1 MIEELIKDNTAA
13 VKALTEAVHGL
24 TVALKAAGSS
34 PVAPASASAP
44 AQERV
49 IPPGYGPASQ
59 AEAHAAVA
67 HADGLTAGV
76 AVIDEP
82 VAPAPAPVPVPA
94 PVPAPAPAPAPADVQ
109 APQVAVPENLEG
121 MRALCIK
128 AGELGLTAD
137 IVAFLRGRNVSMLR
151 DLPQADW
158 GALVSFLK
166 SKGVQ

>member
-13 VKALTEAVHGL
+13 VKALTEAVRGL
-24 TVALKAAGSS
+24 TAALQAAGSS

-44 AQERV
+44 AQERA

-67 HADGLTAGV
+67 HADGLTASV

-82 VAPAPAPVPVPA
+82 ADPAPAPVPVPV
-94 PVPAPAPAPAPADVQ
+94 PVPAPAPAPADVQ

-158 GALVSFLK
+158 GALVSFLN

>member
-13 VKALTEAVHGL
+13 VKALTEAVRDL
-24 TVALKAAGSS
+24 TAALQAAGSS

-82 VAPAPAPVPVPA
+82 VAPAPAPACNAAQVTVP
-94 PVPAPAPAPAPADVQ
+94 D
-109 APQVAVPENLEG
+109 NLEG

-128 AGELGLTAD
+128 AGEAGLTAD
-137 IVAFLRGRNVSMLR
+137 IVTFLRERGVGMLR
-151 DLPQADW
+151 DLPQAEW
-158 GALVSFLK
+158 GALVSFLN
-166 SKGVQ
+166 SKGVK

>member
-13 VKALTEAVHGL
+13 VKALTEAVRGL
-24 TVALKAAGSS
+24 TAALQAAGSS

-76 AVIDEP
+76 AIIDEP
-82 VAPAPAPVPVPA
+82 VAPAQAPAI
-94 PVPAPAPAPAPADVQ
+94 APAPAPAPAGN
-109 APQVAVPENLEG
+109 ATQVIVPDNLEG

-128 AGELGLTAD
+128 AGEAGLTAD
-137 IVAFLRGRNVSMLR
+137 IVTFLRERGVGMLR
-151 DLPQADW
+151 DLPQAEW
-158 GALVSFLK
+158 GALVSFLN
-166 SKGVQ
+166 SKGVK

>member
-13 VKALTEAVHGL
+13 VKALTEAVRGL
-24 TVALKAAGSS
+24 TAALQAAGSS
-34 PVAPASASAP
+34 PVAPAPASAP

-67 HADGLTAGV
+67 HADGLTASV

-82 VAPAPAPVPVPA
+82 A
-94 PVPAPAPAPAPADVQ
+94 APAPAPAPADVQ

-158 GALVSFLK
+158 GALVSFLS

>member
-13 VKALTEAVHGL
+13 VKALTEAVRGL
-24 TVALKAAGSS
+24 TVALQAAGSS

-76 AVIDEP
+76 AIVDEP
-82 VAPAPAPVPVPA
+82 A
-94 PVPAPAPAPAPADVQ
+94 APAPAPAIAQ
-109 APQVAVPENLEG
+109 ACNAAPVTVPDNLEG

-128 AGELGLTAD
+128 AGEAGLAAD
-137 IVAFLRGRNVSMLR
+137 IVAFLRKRGVGMLR

-158 GALVSFLK
+158 GALVSFLN
-166 SKGVQ
+166 SKGVK

>member
-24 TVALKAAGSS
+24 TAALKAAGSS
-34 PVAPASASAP
+34 PVAPAPASAP

-67 HADGLTAGV
+67 HADGLTASA

-82 VAPAPAPVPVPA
+82 AAPAQ
-94 PVPAPAPAPAPADVQ
+94 APAIAQ
-109 APQVAVPENLEG
+109 ACNAAQVTVPDNLEG

-128 AGELGLTAD
+128 AGEAGLTAD

>member
-24 TVALKAAGSS
+24 TAALQAAGSS
-34 PVAPASASAP
+34 PVAPAPASAP

-67 HADGLTAGV
+67 HADGLTASA

-82 VAPAPAPVPVPA
+82 A
-94 PVPAPAPAPAPADVQ
+94 APAPAPADVQ

>member
-24 TVALKAAGSS
+24 TAALKAAGSS
-34 PVAPASASAP
+34 PVAPAPASAP

-67 HADGLTAGV
+67 HADGLTASA

-82 VAPAPAPVPVPA
+82 AAPAQ
-94 PVPAPAPAPAPADVQ
+94 APAPAPADVQ

-128 AGELGLTAD
+128 AGEAGLTAD

>member
-13 VKALTEAVHGL
+13 VKALTEVIRGL
-24 TVALKAAGSS
+24 TAALQAAGSS

-67 HADGLTAGV
+67 HADGLTAGE
-76 AVIDEP
+76 AIIDEP
-82 VAPAPAPVPVPA
+82 VAPAQ
-94 PVPAPAPAPAPADVQ
+94 APAIAQ
-109 APQVAVPENLEG
+109 ACNAAQVTVPDNLEG

-128 AGELGLTAD
+128 AGEAGLTAD
-137 IVAFLRGRNVSMLR
+137 IVTFLMLR
-151 DLPQADW
+151 DLPQAEW
-158 GALVSFLK
+158 GALVSFLN
-166 SKGVQ
+166 SKGVK

>member
-13 VKALTEAVHGL
+13 VKALTEAVRGL
-24 TVALKAAGSS
+24 TAALQAAGSS

-67 HADGLTAGV
+67 HADGLTAGE
-76 AVIDEP
+76 AIIDEP
-82 VAPAPAPVPVPA
+82 VAPAQ
-94 PVPAPAPAPAPADVQ
+94 APAIAQ
-109 APQVAVPENLEG
+109 ACNAAQVTVPDNLEG

-158 GALVSFLK
+158 GALVSFLS

>member
-13 VKALTEAVHGL
+13 VKALTEAVRGL
-24 TVALKAAGSS
+24 TAALQAAGSS

-67 HADGLTAGV
+67 HADGLTAGE
-76 AVIDEP
+76 AIIDEP
-82 VAPAPAPVPVPA
+82 VAPAQ
-94 PVPAPAPAPAPADVQ
+94 APAIAQ
-109 APQVAVPENLEG
+109 ACNAAQVTVPDNLEG

-158 GALVSFLK
+158 GALVSFLN

>member
-13 VKALTEAVHGL
+13 VKALTEAVRGL
-24 TVALKAAGSS
+24 TAALQAAGSS

-67 HADGLTAGV
+67 HADGLTAGE
-76 AVIDEP
+76 AIIDEP
-82 VAPAPAPVPVPA
+82 VAPAPSPVPVP
-94 PVPAPAPAPAPADVQ
+94 VPAPAPAPADVQ

>member
-34 PVAPASASAP
+34 PVAPAPASAP

-59 AEAHAAVA
+59 AEAHADVA
-67 HADGLTAGV
+67 HADGLTAS
-76 AVIDEP
+76 AAIIDEP
-82 VAPAPAPVPVPA
+82 AAPAQ
-94 PVPAPAPAPAPADVQ
+94 APAIAQ
-109 APQVAVPENLEG
+109 ACNATQVTVPDNLEG

-128 AGELGLTAD
+128 AGEAGLTAD
-137 IVAFLRGRNVSMLR
+137 IVTFLRERGVGMLR
-151 DLPQADW
+151 DLPQAEW
-158 GALVSFLK
+158 GALVSFLN
-166 SKGVQ
+166 SKGVK

>member
-13 VKALTEAVHGL
+13 VKALTEAVRGL
-24 TVALKAAGSS
+24 TAALQAAGSS
-34 PVAPASASAP
+34 PVAPAPASAP

-67 HADGLTAGV
+67 HADGLTASV

-82 VAPAPAPVPVPA
+82 A
-94 PVPAPAPAPAPADVQ
+94 APAPAPAPADVQ

-158 GALVSFLK
+158 GALVSFLN

>member
-13 VKALTEAVHGL
+13 VKALTEAVRGL
-24 TVALKAAGSS
+24 TAVLQAAGSS

-49 IPPGYGPASQ
+49 IPAGYGPASQ

-67 HADGLTAGV
+67 HADGLAASV
-76 AVIDEP
+76 AIIDEP
-82 VAPAPAPVPVPA
+82 VAPAPAPAIAQACNAAQVTVP
-94 PVPAPAPAPAPADVQ
+94 D
-109 APQVAVPENLEG
+109 NLEG

-128 AGELGLTAD
+128 AGEAGLTAD
-137 IVAFLRGRNVSMLR
+137 IVAFLRERGVGMLR
-151 DLPQADW
+151 DLPQAEW
-158 GALVSFLK
+158 GALVSFLN

>member
-13 VKALTEAVHGL
+13 VKALTEAVRGL
-24 TVALKAAGSS
+24 TASLQAAGSS

-76 AVIDEP
+76 AIIDEP
-82 VAPAPAPVPVPA
+82 VAPAQ
-94 PVPAPAPAPAPADVQ
+94 APAIAQ
-109 APQVAVPENLEG
+109 ACDATQVTVPDNLEG

>member
-24 TVALKAAGSS
+24 TAALQAAGSS
-34 PVAPASASAP
+34 PVVSAPASAP

-76 AVIDEP
+76 ATIDEP
-82 VAPAPAPVPVPA
+82 VA
-94 PVPAPAPAPAPADVQ
+94 PAPAPAPAPADVQ
-109 APQVAVPENLEG
+109 APQVTVPDNLEG

-128 AGELGLTAD
+128 AGEAGLTAD
-137 IVAFLRGRNVSMLR
+137 IVAFLRERGVGMLR

-158 GALVSFLK
+158 GALVSFLN

>member
-13 VKALTEAVHGL
+13 VKALTEAVRGL
-24 TVALKAAGSS
+24 TVALQAAGSS
-34 PVAPASASAP
+34 PVAPASAPEP

-67 HADGLTAGV
+67 HADGLTASV
-76 AVIDEP
+76 AIIDEP
-82 VAPAPAPVPVPA
+82 VAPAQ
-94 PVPAPAPAPAPADVQ
+94 APAIAQ
-109 APQVAVPENLEG
+109 ACNAFQVTVPDNLEG

-128 AGELGLTAD
+128 AGEAGLTAD
-137 IVAFLRGRNVSMLR
+137 IVTFLRERGVGMLR
-151 DLPQADW
+151 DLPQAEW
-158 GALVSFLK
+158 GALVSFLN

>member
-13 VKALTEAVHGL
+13 VKALTEAVRGL
-24 TVALKAAGSS
+24 IAALQATGSS

-44 AQERV
+44 AQERA

-67 HADGLTAGV
+67 HADGLTASM

-82 VAPAPAPVPVPA
+82 A
-94 PVPAPAPAPAPADVQ
+94 APAPAPAGNA
-109 APQVAVPENLEG
+109 AQVTVPDSLEG

-128 AGELGLTAD
+128 AGEAGLTAD
-137 IVAFLRGRNVSMLR
+137 IVTFLRERGVNVLR
-151 DLPQADW
+151 DLPQAEW
-158 GALVSFLK
+158 GALVSFLN